1 MRILILLFLT
11 LEILSGQVLIK
22 GKVLDADTG
31 DPLAGATVFSQE
43 AGIGGYTNAQGEF
56 SLSYTGNFPVTFTIT
71 YFGYD
76 TVKTVLKEPPRN
88 WIVKM
93 APQSVQQEEVVITDT
108 RISEKIYESPMTVE
122 QMDLKSIELNP
133 SADFYEGL
141 GQLKGVD
148 VIFSSLG
155 FKSINMRG
163 FNSTRPI
170 RVLQLID
177 GMDNQS
183 PGLSFS
189 VGNFTGAPEL
199 DIQSVS
205 LFVGAQGS
213 KFGPNAFNGTILMT
227 TKDPFIH
234 QGLTVS
240 TKVGERQLV
249 NMAMRFAKAFTD
261 KFAMK
266 TTMEF
271 MRAYDWEATNVD
283 STPQSLRGLNNPGG
297 YDAVNRYGDENVN
310 PLSNNFSDSY
320 GRRFY
325 PGLGIF
331 YRTGYN
337 EKDVADYNMYN
348 VKLNHA
354 FHYKFTEKLRL
365 IASYNMGTGTTIFQ
379 GDNRYALKDIIL
391 QQTKLELNHP
401 NFYVRAY
408 STWEDAGKSY
418 DLVFT
423 SILLQNA
430 VLSDRDWSSNYIN
443 YWGREYAPRIRAI
456 VSSLG
461 YNPYDPASLPIVDSV
476 VASLQDSLI
485 IWHQR
490 TRAYADGQIDTLV
503 PARLEPGSPEFI
515 QKLQEIT
522 SKKTFLEGGSRFY
535 DKSALYHIQGEYR
548 FNPEFA
554 QIIVGGNYRLY
565 TPRSDGTIFSDTLID
580 PNRPELGYKK
590 IRVYEYGVFVTTQKK
605 LINERLTLDAS
616 IRMDKNQNFNYL
628 FSPAVSFV
636 YKVRERQNLR
646 MAFSSALRNPTLHDQ
661 YLYYNVGRAIL
672 IGNLN
677 GADTLVSLE
686 SLYDYI
692 ETYNPDTLDFL
703 KINPISPEK
712 ARSLEI
718 GYKGFFGKRLYVDFG
733 YYMTLYRDFIGF
745 LLVSTD
751 PGTYSN
757 PKPIQIYRISANA
770 KDPVLTQG
778 LALGTNIYLGKFYE
792 ITFNWSW
799 NELDKNGGW
808 VNDAIKGVN
817 KMFGKEIIKELQ
829 AADDPII
836 PAFNTPRNKFNIGFN
851 GRNITTTIGNFSIEK
866 WGFGINYKWVQGYWY
881 EGSPQ
886 FTGYVPGFDIID
898 AQINKSIEKW
908 NAVIK
913 IGASNL
919 LNKRYFQAFGAPYL
933 GRLAYVQLTVNV
945 K

>member
-1 MRILILLFLT
+1 MRILLLLIF
-11 LEILSGQVLIK
+11 IFHSLSAQVLIK
-22 GKVLDADTG
+22 GKVLDADSG
-31 DPLAGATVFSQE
+31 DPLTGATVFSQE
-43 AGIGGYTNAQGEF
+43 AGIGGYTDSEGKF
-56 SLSYTGNFPVTFTIT
+56 ILSYSGKFPLTLTVT

-76 TVKTVLKEPPRN
+76 TTKITLQEPQKNLLVKLT
-88 WIVKM
+88 
-93 APQSVQQEEVVITDT
+93 PQSIEQEEVVITDT

-183 PGLSFS
+183 PGLNFS

-199 DIQSVS
+199 DIQSVA
-205 LFVGAQGS
+205 LFVGAQGA

-249 NMAMRFAKAFTD
+249 NMAMRFAKAFSD
-261 KFAMK
+261 KFAVK

-271 MRAYDWEATNVD
+271 MRAYDWEATNAD
-283 STPQSLRGLNNPGG
+283 STPQSLRGPGNPGG

-310 PLSNNFSDSY
+310 PLSNNFSDPY

-325 PGLGIF
+325 PGLDIF
-331 YRTGYN
+331 YRTGYW

-354 FHYKFTEKLRL
+354 FHYKFTDKLRF

-379 GDNRYALKDIIL
+379 GDNRYSLKDIIL
-391 QQTKLELNHP
+391 QQVKLELNHP
-401 NFYVRAY
+401 NFYVRGY

-423 SILLQNA
+423 SILLQNE
-430 VLSDRDWSSNYIN
+430 VLSDRDWSLKYIN
-443 YWGREYAPRIRAI
+443 YWGTRYAPRIRAV

-461 YNPYDPASLPIVDSV
+461 VNPYDPANLPVVDSV
-476 VASLQDSLI
+476 IASMYDSILV
-485 IWHQR
+485 WHEQ
-490 TRAYADGQIDTLV
+490 TRAYADGYMDTLV
-503 PARLEPGSPEFI
+503 PRRLEPGSPEFI
-515 QKLQEIT
+515 RKLQEIT

-554 QIIVGGNYRLY
+554 QFVLGGSYRIY
-565 TPRSDGTIFSDTLID
+565 RPRSDGTIFSDTLIN
-580 PNRPELGYKK
+580 PQNPELGYKK
-590 IRVYEYGVFVTTQKK
+590 IRLDEYGIFLTGSKK
-605 LINERLTLDAS
+605 FLNERLTLDAAV
-616 IRMDKNQNFNYL
+616 RMDKNQNFDYL

-636 YKVRERQNLR
+636 YKVKERQNLR
-646 MAFSSALRNPTLHDQ
+646 VAFSSALRNPTLHDQ

-672 IGNLN
+672 IGNLQ

-703 KINPISPEK
+703 KIDPISPEK

-718 GYKGFFGKRLYVDFG
+718 GYKGFFGQRVYIDFG

-778 LALGTNIYLGKFYE
+778 LALGTNIYLGKYYE
-792 ITFNWSW
+792 LTANWSW

-808 VNDAIKGVN
+808 VNDAIKSVN
-817 KMFGKEIIKELQ
+817 KIFGKEIIKELRP
-829 AADDPII
+829 ANDPII

-851 GRNITTTIGNFSIEK
+851 GRDITTTLGNFSIEK

-886 FTGYVPGFDIID
+886 FTGYVPSFDVID
-898 AQINKSIEKW
+898 AQINKKIEKW
-908 NAVIK
+908 NATIK

-919 LNKRYFQAFGAPYL
+919 LNKKYFQAFGAPYL
-933 GRLAYVQLTVNV
+933 GRLAYIQLVVNIR
-945 K
+945 